1 MKFNDLA
8 LIIYLVNKIIR
19 DTLLLF
25 TEKLFASTCHA
36 IILAMLNF
44 HWFILVADL
53 HKQLRN
59 FYLHFKTVC

>member
-1 MKFNDLA
+1 MKFNDFV
-8 LIIYLVNKIIR
+8 LIIYLVNKIIS

-25 TEKLFASTCHA
+25 TENLFVSTCHA

-53 HKQLRN
+53 HK
-59 FYLHFKTVC
+59 